1 MKMTTQAVVHGLTR
15 FASDNGQKYASVFM
29 VEEKKSTEADR
40 LGSIPMKVSSDY
52 ELIDSV
58 RNIDFPAN
66 CEIEFEIVSA
76 GQGKGGMHIS
86 GLKAVRSNPAK

>member
-1 MKMTTQAVVHGLTR
+1 
-15 FASDNGQKYASVFM
+15 
-29 VEEKKSTEADR
+29 
-40 LGSIPMKVSSDY
+40 MKVSSDY